1 MSTEQQ
7 TNDAITEA
15 VLSGS
20 AYERL
25 RACRHSIVGQPL
37 TRLLSVQGGLLAVLA
52 ATVPL
57 YWLLPDSVTPFLPTT
72 DPIGAT
78 PKVALLGAFGGVIV
92 FLAALLLVGTALY
105 RLEHA
110 PLSEAQAREVLIV
123 EEFTGGLTVGMG
135 GLSVALTVA
144 CLGMGLLG
152 GETVGAYVATMD
164 GTNPFASSLY
174 ALPLGALGAAALAA
188 SVVVL
193 GARWYVGRRFARL

>member
-7 TNDAITEA
+7 TNDTITEA

-37 TRLLSVQGGLLAVLA
+37 TRMLSVQGLLLAALA

-57 YWLLPDSVTPFLPTT
+57 YWLLPDDSTAYLPTT
-72 DPIGAT
+72 DPLTAT
-78 PKVALLGAFGGVIV
+78 PKIAMLGAFGGVVV
-92 FLAALLLVGTALY
+92 FFAAVLLVGAALY

-110 PLSEAQAREVLIV
+110 PLTEGQAREVLVV
-123 EEFTGGLTVGMG
+123 EEFTGGLTAGMG
-135 GLSVALTVA
+135 GLSIGLTVA
-144 CLGMGLLG
+144 CIAMGLLG

-164 GTNPFASSLY
+164 GTNPFASSIY
-174 ALPLGALGAAALAA
+174 ALPLGLLGTTALAA
-188 SVVVL
+188 SAVVL
-193 GARWYVGRRFARL
+193 AARWYVGRRFERL

>member
-1 MSTEQQ
+1 MSTDQQ
-7 TNDAITEA
+7 TTDAITDA

-37 TRLLSVQGGLLAVLA
+37 TRLLSIQSVLLAALA

-57 YWLLPDSVTPFLPTT
+57 YWLLPDSVTPYLPTT
-72 DPIGAT
+72 DPLTAA
-78 PKVALLGAFGGVIV
+78 PKIAMLGAFGGVMV
-92 FLAALLLVGTALY
+92 FFAAILLVGTALY

-110 PLSEAQAREVLIV
+110 PLSEAQAHEVLVV

-135 GLSVALTVA
+135 GLSIGLTVA

-164 GTNPFASSLY
+164 GTNPFASSIY
-174 ALPLGALGAAALAA
+174 ALPLGLLGTTALAA
-188 SVVVL
+188 SAVVL
-193 GARWYVGRRFARL
+193 AARWYVGRRFERL